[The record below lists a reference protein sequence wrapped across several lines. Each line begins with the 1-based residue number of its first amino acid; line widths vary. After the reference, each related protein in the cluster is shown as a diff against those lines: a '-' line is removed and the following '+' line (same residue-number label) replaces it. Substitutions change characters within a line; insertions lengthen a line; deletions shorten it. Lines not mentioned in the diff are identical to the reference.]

1 MSVSN
6 IMAKTMASL
15 TVLVMSSDTLLAM
28 GSHSGRPVSRF
39 FDRGSFTPGK
49 GQETVVN
56 TNTPA
61 SVPEIDAS
69 TGLLAMAAVLAV
81 VAFVWERNRRRH
93 A

>member
-6 IMAKTMASL
+6 IMATTMASL
-15 TVLVMSSDTLLAM
+15 TVLVMSSETLLAM
-28 GSHSGRPVSRF
+28 GSRGGRAESRF
-39 FDRGSFTPGK
+39 GPPSFVSPGT
-49 GQETVVN
+49 GRDTVVN
-56 TNTPA
+56 TNAPA

>member
-1 MSVSN
+1 M
-6 IMAKTMASL
+6 
-15 TVLVMSSDTLLAM
+15 
-28 GSHSGRPVSRF
+28 
-39 FDRGSFTPGK
+39 
-49 GQETVVN
+49 N

-81 VAFVWERNRRRH
+81 TAFVWERNRRRR